1 MASTSNYQLLIE
13 KLDEFIRKYYVN
25 QVIRGSL
32 YSLALILALFLSLNF
47 MEHTFYFEKGVRKVL
62 FFSFLGISLVAL
74 TGWVL
79 MPLLRYFRLG
89 SVISHEQAA
98 GIIGTH
104 FGNVEDKL
112 LNILQLKGQAD
123 STPNADLI
131 LAGIDQKSE
140 TIKLV
145 PFKKAIDLGENRRYL
160 RYALPP
166 LLLLLILLVAAP
178 SIITDSTM
186 RLLRN
191 NQDFERPAP
200 FKFLLDQEVLE
211 VVEYG
216 DFPLVVEIEGDELPN
231 EVFIEVDKLQYRLT
245 KEAANRFSYQF
256 NKVQKDT
263 PFRLYST
270 GVKSEDYTLNV
281 LRKPA
286 IQAFEV
292 KLNYPAYI
300 GRKDEAL
307 QNIGDLTVPAGTE
320 ITWLFDTRHTDKLQL
335 RFASDEEYNDA
346 ARQGSE
352 LFTLKKKMLSDSRYT
367 LFIGNENLPQGDSV
381 HYSIQVVP
389 DQYPSIDVERFQD
402 SLQRKVIFFAGEASD
417 DYGLSRLNFNYRIT
431 GSNGEQGPLE
441 QLPMKKPGGK
451 ETAFTHT
458 WDLEELGLAPGDH
471 LMYYFEVF
479 DNDGIQGAKS
489 ARTNL
494 MTFNMPTVEEFRDME
509 KANNEDIKD
518 RLKEAVQESKKV
530 QEEMKELRD
539 KLLQEKD
546 LSWQQR
552 KELQK
557 LMDRQKELQN
567 QIENAKQA
575 FEENMENQKEF
586 TEVDEKIAEKQE
598 QLQKLFEEMA
608 DSEMMELMKQIE
620 ELLDELEKD
629 GALDMMEQFEMN
641 DQELEKEMD
650 RMLEL
655 FKQLELE
662 KMMEETIDEL
672 EKLAEEQEKLSEESE
687 KGEMSQEELQE
698 KQEEI
703 NDKFDELEEKMDEM
717 KEKNEEL
724 EQPQDLGDQEE
735 DKEEIRENL
744 EDSKE
749 NLEKQQNKDA
759 AKSQKKASDKMKE
772 MANSMSMQMQAQ
784 SMEQM
789 EEDMESLRQ
798 LLENLVR
805 ISFDQEDLMEEF
817 SVVAIN
823 TPRYVD
829 MVQDQFKLKDDFR
842 LIEDTLQAL
851 SKRVFQ
857 IESFV
862 TEKVME
868 INQNMGKSIT
878 ELEERR
884 KPQAGEHQQR
894 IMKNANDLAL
904 MLSEVLNQMQQ
915 EMSGMMQGSQ
925 MCQKPGGSGAG
936 GRKPKDKMSEGQQGL
951 NEQMK
956 KMKEGQ
962 EKGGDTPTS
971 KEFAEIAAKQAALRQ
986 ALQQKQK
993 ELQQQGKGGSQEL
1006 QDLIDEMNKMETE
1019 LVNKRLTNEM
1029 MKRQQ
1034 DILTR
1039 LLEHEKAEREREY
1052 DNQRKS
1058 ETAQEYERP
1067 VPPSLQE
1074 YLKKRE
1080 AEVELYRTVSP
1091 TLKPYY
1097 RLLVEEYYKNLREDN

>member
-1 MASTSNYQLLIE
+1 MATLSNYQLLIE

-32 YSLALILALFLSLNF
+32 YSLALILVLFLGLSF
-47 MEHTFYFEKGVRKVL
+47 MEHTFYFDKGVRKLL
-62 FFSFLGISLVAL
+62 FFSFMGVSALALG
-74 TGWVL
+74 GWVL

-89 SVISHEQAA
+89 QVISHEQAA

-140 TIKLV
+140 SIKLV
-145 PFKKAIDLGENRRYL
+145 PFKKAIDLSENRRYL

-166 LLLLLILLVAAP
+166 LLLLLVLLVAAP

-200 FKFLLDQEVLE
+200 FQFVLSQDQLQ

-216 DFPLVVEIEGDELPN
+216 DFALTVEIEGDQLPN
-231 EVFIEVDKLQYRLT
+231 EVFIEADKLQYRLT
-245 KEAANRFSYQF
+245 KEAPNRFSYQF

-263 PFRLYST
+263 PFRLYAS
-270 GVKSEDYTLNV
+270 GVKSKDYKLEV

-286 IQAFEV
+286 VQTFEV
-292 KLNYPAYI
+292 KLKYPAYI
-300 GRKDEAL
+300 GRKDETL
-307 QNIGDLTVPAGTE
+307 QNIGDLLVPAGTE
-320 ITWLFDTRHTDKLQL
+320 ITWLFDTRHTEQLQL
-335 RFASDEEYNDA
+335 RFEGEEAPA
-346 ARQGSE
+346 AATRQGSQ
-352 LFTLKKKMLSDSRYT
+352 LFTLRKKLLEDARYT
-367 LFIGNENLPQGDSV
+367 LLIGNSNLPLGDSV
-381 HYSIQVVP
+381 HYSLQVIP

-402 SLQRKVIFFAGEASD
+402 STQRKIMFFAGEASD

-431 GSNGEQGPLE
+431 GINGEQKPLV
-441 QLPMKKPGGK
+441 QVPMKKPEGK
-451 ETAFTHT
+451 DAAFTYT
-458 WDLEELGLAPGDH
+458 WDLEKLQLAPGDH

-489 ARTNL
+489 ARTTL
-494 MTFNMPTVEEFRDME
+494 MTYNMPTVEEFRDME
-509 KANNEDIKD
+509 KANNEAIKD
-518 RLKEAVQESKKV
+518 RLKEAMKESKKV

-557 LMDRQKELQN
+557 LLDRQKELQN
-567 QIENAKQA
+567 QIENAKESFQ
-575 FEENMENQKEF
+575 ENLQNQKEF
-586 TEVDEKIAEKQE
+586 SETSEKIAQKQE
-598 QLQKLFEEMA
+598 QLQKLFEELA

-620 ELLDELEKD
+620 ELLDQLEKD
-629 GALDMMEQFEMN
+629 GALDMMEQFQMN
-641 DQELEKEMD
+641 DKELEKEMD

-662 KMMEETIDEL
+662 KMMEETISEL
-672 EKLAEEQEKLSEESE
+672 EKLAEEQEKLSEETQ
-687 KGEMSQEELQE
+687 KGEMSQEELKE

-703 NDKFDELEEKMDEM
+703 NDKFDELQQKMEEI

-724 EQPQDLGDQEE
+724 EKPQNLGDHQQ
-735 DKEEIRENL
+735 DQEEIRENL
-744 EDSKE
+744 NDSKE

-759 AKSQKKASDKMKE
+759 AKSQKKASDKMKD

-805 ISFDQEDLMEEF
+805 MSFDQEDLMGEF
-817 SVVAIN
+817 AQVTVN

-829 MVQDQFKLKDDFR
+829 MVQEQFKLKDDFR

-862 TEKVME
+862 TEKVTE
-868 INQNMGKSIT
+868 VNLNLKKSIE

-884 KPQAGEHQQR
+884 KPQAAEHQQR
-894 IMKNANDLAL
+894 VMKNVNDLAL

-936 GRKPKDKMSEGQQGL
+936 GRKPKDKMSDGQEGL

-956 KMKEGQ
+956 KMKEGL
-962 EKGGDTPTS
+962 EKGGQSPS
-971 KEFAEIAAKQAALRQ
+971 SREFAEIAAKQAALRQ

-993 ELQQQGKGGSQEL
+993 ELQQQGKGSQEL
-1006 QDLIDEMNKMETE
+1006 QEIIDGMNKIETD

-1029 MKRQQ
+1029 MKRQEE
-1034 DILTR
+1034 ILSR

-1058 ETAQEYERP
+1058 ETAQEYDRP
-1067 VPPSLQE
+1067 VPPSMQE
-1074 YLKKRE
+1074 YLRKRE

-1097 RLLVEEYYKNLREDN
+1097 KFLVEEYYKNLRE